1 MVKHTR
7 GRKPQHTISELPEL
21 LRSPSLRRHILP
33 RSPLTQCCSHKPFV
47 LSSWFDKLT
56 TIGFFPN
63 VLSKVEGQAQG
74 ERFFAFC
81 EGRKEFGL
89 QCLFNDGPINK
100 CIPPNIFIYLVQPR
114 SQGSPWS
121 GLSGTSCPR
130 WVRASWS

>member
-1 MVKHTR
+1 
-7 GRKPQHTISELPEL
+7 
-21 LRSPSLRRHILP
+21 
-33 RSPLTQCCSHKPFV
+33 V
-47 LSSWFDKLT
+47 LSSWFDRLT

-100 CIPPNIFIYLVQPR
+100 NELLQKHGEVI
-114 SQGSPWS
+114 
-121 GLSGTSCPR
+121 
-130 WVRASWS
+130 A